1 MPLFRYE
8 ALDRTGN
15 KVVGAM
21 QVSDEAALNARLTA
35 MGYQPTHVE
44 IPHRSLT
51 ASRGVTQA
59 AGAST
64 AAAGSAARASHAMP
78 GASPLTASERSIA
91 RLFHQLHIAFRAG
104 MPAFHAI
111 STVAG
116 QIHERSLRQVLGEIS
131 LGVRDGNRIS
141 DLMERYPR
149 LFSGGDV
156 GTVRAAEMGG
166 FLPEALESIAKRYEE
181 DDNTRRRLR
190 VWVWFFHSNVLVFFC
205 LFALAPFF
213 AAAIRAGFDAQAGF
227 MAVGRTFLTV
237 TLPLCLLYYG
247 ALTAFYFGR
256 RNPALAYRWHRLLLR
271 LPVVGRINF
280 LRSNAVF
287 TRTLQQLYG
296 AGVMP
301 ASAWETAAAAVPNYV
316 LSNRF
321 SAGQATIEST
331 AKFSLALQEVDLLQP
346 TDVGMVATG
355 EASGDIVEAL
365 NYLANH
371 YEEDTRVALGE
382 TVVRGAVTFTAWA
395 FLLGGLG
402 LAVLAW
408 GYAQIPSAVEAL
420 FEQP

>member
-8 ALDRTGN
+8 ALDRTGT

-21 QVSDEAALNARLTA
+21 QVSDEAALNARLTE
-35 MGYQPTHVE
+35 MGYRATHVE

-51 ASRGVTQA
+51 ACRGATHA
-59 AGAST
+59 SGST
-64 AAAGSAARASHAMP
+64 ASRLPARAYGAMP
-78 GASPLTASERSIA
+78 AASPITASERSIA

-104 MPAFHAI
+104 MPAFQAI

-116 QIHERSLRQVLGEIS
+116 QIHERPLQQMLSEVS

-141 DLMERYPR
+141 DLMEHYPR
-149 LFSGGDV
+149 LFSRGDV

-213 AAAIRAGFDAQAGF
+213 AAAIRAGFDARVGL
-227 MAVGRTFLTV
+227 MAVGRAFLTV
-237 TLPLCLLYYG
+237 TLPLSLLYYG

-256 RNPALAYRWHRLLLR
+256 RNPGLAYRWHRMLLR

-287 TRTLQQLYG
+287 TRTLQQLYS

-316 LSNRF
+316 LSDRF
-321 SAGQATIEST
+321 SSGQPVVEST
-331 AKFSLALQEVDLLQP
+331 GTFSIAMQQVDLLQP
-346 TDVGMVATG
+346 TDVGMVAMG
-355 EASGDIVEAL
+355 EASGEIAEAL

-382 TVVRGAVTFTAWA
+382 TVVRGAVTFTLWA
-395 FLLGGLG
+395 FLLGALG
-402 LAVLAW
+402 VAVVAW
-408 GYAQIPSAVEAL
+408 GYAQGLNAIDPL
-420 FEQP
+420 FDQP